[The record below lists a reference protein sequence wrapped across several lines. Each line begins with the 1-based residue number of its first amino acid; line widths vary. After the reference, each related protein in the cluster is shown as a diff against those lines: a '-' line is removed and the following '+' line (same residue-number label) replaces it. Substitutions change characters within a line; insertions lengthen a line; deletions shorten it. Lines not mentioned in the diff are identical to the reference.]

1 MRERSL
7 KRTLPWDVM
16 EACVS
21 RPIGTVDSSLKSTKV
36 DIEIL
41 LAAVASKRT
50 RVTGS
55 GISAKK
61 IEKEREGE
69 RKKVSE

>member
-1 MRERSL
+1 
-7 KRTLPWDVM
+7 M

-41 LAAVASKRT
+41 LAAVASKKT

-55 GISAKK
+55 GISAKE
-61 IEKEREGE
+61 IEKE